1 MNVDYEA
8 IRNKAIDLLEQRGVK
23 LLDIA
28 EITLE
33 IQRQYYDD
41 LTIDECLDHVN
52 NVLNKRE
59 VLNAVLTGITI
70 DVLTEQG
77 HIEEPLK
84 SLLMNDYSLYGIDEV
99 LAYSIVNVYGSI
111 GLTNFGYID
120 KLKLGIIGVV
130 DKLGKMP
137 NKCNTFLDDIV
148 GAIAAAAASRIAHT
162 R

>member
-1 MNVDYEA
+1 MEVDYKILRE
-8 IRNKAIDLLEQRGVK
+8 KAISLLEERGVK

-28 EITLE
+28 KITFE
-33 IQRQYYDD
+33 IQQEYYDD
-41 LTIDECLDHVN
+41 ITIEECLDNVE
-52 NVLNKRE
+52 NVLHKRE
-59 VLNAVLTGITI
+59 VINTVVTGITL
-70 DVLTEQG
+70 DKLTEEG
-77 HIEEPLK
+77 HIEEPLR
-84 SLLMNDYSLYGIDEV
+84 SLLLNDYSLYGIDEV

-120 KLKLGIIGVV
+120 KLKVGIIGEV
-130 DKLGKMP
+130 DRLGKEP

>member
-33 IQRQYYDD
+33 IQRKYYDD